1 MESFEFMSYNIG
13 AVCQDVC
20 YLEKI
25 SATIQEMKECKNFF
39 FWTSAKEFWRSGKT
53 KRLDL
58 LVIDSNLSD
67 ISGYELTRVI
77 KIRNPE
83 QKIILIGDKLADT
96 EIDKVLRSGAVGYI
110 LKSDSSNLKQMM
122 IDVIKGGGTLSP
134 SLTEQILN
142 FLNKPAIPAKT
153 IPELSKREMEIVLE
167 LIKGHNSK
175 EISQIFGTS
184 EQTIRKQFTSIY
196 RKLKVNSQAEL
207 LKKLRELNF

>member
-1 MESFEFMSYNIG
+1 
-13 AVCQDVC
+13 
-20 YLEKI
+20 
-25 SATIQEMKECKNFF
+25 
-39 FWTSAKEFWRSGKT
+39 
-53 KRLDL
+53 
-58 LVIDSNLSD
+58 
-67 ISGYELTRVI
+67 
-77 KIRNPE
+77 
-83 QKIILIGDKLADT
+83 
-96 EIDKVLRSGAVGYI
+96 
-110 LKSDSSNLKQMM
+110 MM